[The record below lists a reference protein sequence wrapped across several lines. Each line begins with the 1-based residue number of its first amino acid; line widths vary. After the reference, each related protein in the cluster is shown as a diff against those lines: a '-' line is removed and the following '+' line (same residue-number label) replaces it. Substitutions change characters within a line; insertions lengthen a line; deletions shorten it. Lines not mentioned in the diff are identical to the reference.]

1 MSSGEAHV
9 SWRLP
14 EAPSLWMGRIGAMV
28 VLVVMSL
35 ATMVVWWNEIEHDRQ
50 AVRDHATDVC
60 RQASRRL
67 EVVVEGSMTAASLF
81 ARRLATR
88 GERNSRARFEEFASV
103 MVAEVPGFYSAR
115 LIPSDG
121 TEAWLAPRDANSAWR
136 KATEAEPD
144 LLERGRR
151 DGVAI
156 LSAPVALESG
166 ASRFFA
172 VLPIV
177 APPGRSG
184 TSSSP
189 PVPDH
194 LGSLVVEFDASAI
207 IDDGFHERI
216 RSEFDFEVFDGQKRI
231 YQFDPEGPSATHP
244 YRDLGAQW
252 NFAIRNRS
260 WRFEVVP
267 RRRVAAQATG
277 LGSAPVLVLGLLLSA
292 GLAGVV
298 NLLAQRMNLFRE
310 AHDQALKEIA
320 ERKRVEEA
328 LRASEE
334 RYRSVF
340 ASATDG
346 LLLIGDDDRIAQANP
361 AACTMHGWEPGE
373 LDGVEIFQ
381 LITPPSRHLYQ
392 AFKNRPDAAGIFR
405 AAAIHQRTDGTLIDV
420 EVRGSRFRM
429 GKTRRM
435 LAILTDVTE
444 RNRAVQRLGLL
455 SRKALMAQEE
465 ERARVSRDL
474 HDELGQLLTASR
486 FELGWLQ
493 KHAAEMPDEVSN
505 ALARAIEA
513 VEKSA
518 DELRRICRGLRPP
531 LLDDLGLEPAVRLLA
546 QEFEERTGLQVDMET
561 QLDETSPVTMEV
573 ALCTYRVL
581 QESLNNISRHAAAR
595 DVDVSLVG
603 GSDELLLSVYDDGK
617 GFDVEALEG
626 DGGVGIVGMRER
638 ATLVGGMIEIRSAPS
653 QGTRV
658 VLRIPL
664 SEANLENGS

>member
-1 MSSGEAHV
+1 V

-88 GERNSRARFEEFASV
+88 GEHSSRERFEEFASV
-103 MVAEVPGFYSAR
+103 MVAEVPGFSSAR

-121 TEAWLAPRDANSAWR
+121 TQEWLAPQGADSAWQ
-136 KATEAEPD
+136 KAKDAEPD
-144 LLERGRR
+144 LLERGHQ
-151 DGVAI
+151 DGVVV
-156 LSAPVALESG
+156 LSAPVVLESG
-166 ASRFFA
+166 VSRFFA

-177 APPGRSG
+177 TPP
-184 TSSSP
+184 
-189 PVPDH
+189 H
-194 LGSLVVEFDASAI
+194 HIGSLVVEFDASAI

-216 RSEFDFEVFDGQKRI
+216 RSEFEFEVFDGQKRI
-231 YQFDPEGPSATHP
+231 YQFTPEGPTATHP

-252 NFAIRNRS
+252 NFTMRNRE

-267 RRRVAAQATG
+267 RRKVAAQATG

-298 NLLAQRMNLFRE
+298 NLLARRMNLFRE

-320 ERKRVEEA
+320 ERKRAEEA

-361 AACTMHGWEPGE
+361 AACTMHGWEPGA
-373 LDGVEIFQ
+373 LDGVEVFK
-381 LITPPSRHLYQ
+381 LITPASRHLYQ

-429 GKTRRM
+429 GETRRM

-444 RNRAVQRLGLL
+444 RNRAVQRLGTL

-581 QESLNNISRHAAAR
+581 QESLNNINRHANAR

-638 ATLVGGMIEIRSAPS
+638 ASLVGGIIEIRSAPS

-658 VLRIPL
+658 VLRVPL
-664 SEANLENGS
+664 SDANLENGS